1 MPSPSGTRAAG
12 PRDRRRLSRSYK
24 PRHGAPRPRLPFR
37 LRAGALTRS
46 ASALPLANRRSEPI
60 SARRPVA
67 QSKRGYGSFRPRAAA
82 RNAVNGKQGF
92 QPDGRCVRRVYGA
105 PSCASGEMR
114 DGRHLPCRGRV
125 ARGNLTPG
133 LPQNPGVTV
142 SRHRALLTSY
152 QYARTH
158 RQWANRP
165 GCLESSPVHH
175 RLNRLK
181 VRSRLYFFPAQRLR

>member
-1 MPSPSGTRAAG
+1 MGRQRAEAIVPVGPLRGRLRQPRLCGRLATPLMHDLGTLVAVGLGQPPCHWRNPG
-12 PRDRRRLSRSYK
+12 KLRPHLGRRRLPSDERK
-24 PRHGAPRPRLPFR
+24 PGKRLVRP
-37 LRAGALTRS
+37 A
-46 ASALPLANRRSEPI
+46 
-60 SARRPVA
+60 VA
-67 QSKRGYGSFRPRAAA
+67 
-82 RNAVNGKQGF
+82 GKQGRRDD
-92 QPDGRCVRRVYGA
+92 PSIGDGRRLRNWRIAWLAAVESA
-105 PSCASGEMR
+105 
-114 DGRHLPCRGRV
+114 GRV

>member
-1 MPSPSGTRAAG
+1 MDPRRRAPLLVLAADG
-12 PRDRRRLSRSYK
+12 KQVFRADDPVDRRLSDPAMHEIGDEPVCRD
-24 PRHGAPRPRLPFR
+24 PRG
-37 LRAGALTRS
+37 
-46 ASALPLANRRSEPI
+46 
-60 SARRPVA
+60 
-67 QSKRGYGSFRPRAAA
+67 
-82 RNAVNGKQGF
+82 
-92 QPDGRCVRRVYGA
+92 
-105 PSCASGEMR
+105 
-114 DGRHLPCRGRV
+114 RGRV

-175 RLNRLK
+175 RLNRLR